1 MLIFSFCKYT
11 IEDTKNRC
19 KKFND
24 ACLFSNDKFIVTID
38 AFCRQLILKIESD
51 REACDKNVLSAKV
64 YEMITNDS
72 EGHKKLVSYLK
83 RSKYRKIKAIFIDE
97 AQDLN

>member
-1 MLIFSFCKYT
+1 MLVFSFCKYT

-19 KKFND
+19 KKFGD
-24 ACLFSNDKFIVTID
+24 ACLFSDDKYIVTID
-38 AFCRQLILKIESD
+38 AFCRQLILKIEQD

-64 YEMITNDS
+64 YEMINNDE
-72 EGHKKLVSYLK
+72 EGLKKLIAYLR

-97 AQDLN
+97 A